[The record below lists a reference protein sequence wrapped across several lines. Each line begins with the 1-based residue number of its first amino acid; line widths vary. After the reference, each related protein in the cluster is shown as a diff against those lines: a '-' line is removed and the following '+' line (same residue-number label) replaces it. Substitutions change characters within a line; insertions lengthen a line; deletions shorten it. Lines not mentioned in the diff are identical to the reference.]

1 MKISLFP
8 TIKIILAISLII
20 MVTFI
25 TFFVVPKK
33 DKITSETDSPK
44 DSVTNY
50 DESKDNAQNSIIIS
64 VERKQEII
72 NFLKEAEPAWH
83 EWEYLQYDAWGPQAS
98 CALAAADEMC
108 NVGIEGVPVIAELLI
123 TDSPIF
129 ERGFPQD
136 YLMHGMYLIL
146 RIEPNEAHG
155 CKGSYQINDC
165 IADFYSLSKTECPK
179 IISSGNSVKDNL
191 AELRRYGV
199 YAIPYVLKEIQNG
212 FDEYTAFFTEIGL
225 HLSVREYARLVIEK
239 HIYDDEVYSD
249 AEYNKGAEDFDYK
262 VWYEEN
268 KEDLDNLFKFLDAY
282 CAEYEAE
289 QNK

>member
-1 MKISLFP
+1 
-8 TIKIILAISLII
+8 
-20 MVTFI
+20 
-25 TFFVVPKK
+25 
-33 DKITSETDSPK
+33 
-44 DSVTNY
+44 
-50 DESKDNAQNSIIIS
+50 
-64 VERKQEII
+64 
-72 NFLKEAEPAWH
+72 
-83 EWEYLQYDAWGPQAS
+83 
-98 CALAAADEMC
+98 
-108 NVGIEGVPVIAELLI
+108 
-123 TDSPIF
+123 
-129 ERGFPQD
+129 
-136 YLMHGMYLIL
+136 MYLIL

-289 QNK
+289 NN